1 MTPAA
6 RPSQRSQLAPPQ
18 LFRLVPRRSKPL
30 APLVADAGSRRGEI
44 GAVRHG
50 RITKRKGET
59 ANPSPVRA
67 ALFDGTVSIASLLS
81 ALSSLG
87 RELTAGVSGA
97 AALVSAVA
105 LAAPILVVT
114 SSGANGA
121 GAIECDEVSPGTYNC
136 PDLPAPAT
144 QTEALTAPSGTELV
158 VTVDPGF
165 SIDTSGSGG
174 NAFTLTSDAGIDFE
188 QTGAGTI
195 TATASGARGIYAENS
210 GAGALWITTTG
221 VITGRHSGIEARQLG
236 SGNVTIKARGPI
248 ASTNRTILVEMVSPG
263 GAGDV
268 FIEAS
273 DVRGNTHAIEVA
285 QGSAGAVTINAMG
298 KVETT
303 GNVFNN
309 TASIDVAMTPPTSGK
324 VTVNT
329 TDSSEI
335 VSGAIG
341 IWVRSNSASGGVEIN
356 STGKIIAGQ
365 SGIIVRAGNSSL
377 PLSDRGVNDID
388 VTVADADADSQNGV
402 ELVQFSNGA
411 VNATVTGD
419 VIGQHGVNI
428 FSASDKPVV
437 VRIEEGASARSNRDT
452 DDTYGIRVRGV
463 ASSEVIVAGHVA
475 GGAANAISFVPDRDT
490 DDILELRPGFSI
502 DGNVLAEGGMDT
514 LRLGGMG
521 DAAFDLN
528 DIDTGGLTRRYQS
541 FEVFEVVGGSW
552 TFSGA
557 TLVAFTVNTGVV
569 RGTGSF
575 GGLTVENGGIVS
587 PGNSIG
593 TLTVAGDVAFNAGST
608 LQVEV
613 APDGTSDLLAVGGAA
628 TIATTGTTLDVLG
641 LPGDFPQASPTYVVL
656 RADGGVTGQFATVRD
671 NLPDLDFTQ
680 TVAATEVQLSY
691 VQTQTP
697 GGGGNGGTGG
707 DNGGLSPKEIHPSA
721 LGAGMQGAVLFG
733 ETLRRRGGLVANQLS
748 GSSQGATA
756 RSALL
761 GFVERPA
768 PESRALPAH
777 ALAADMPS
785 LPSEAF
791 AAPRDRWAVWGAVL
805 GQDLSVDADGA
816 TPGWD
821 AQTGG
826 LAFGFERHFEGLA
839 FPTLAGL
846 AFGYARSSVDSGA
859 SDADIDAFHIGA
871 YAATRAGALTLSGAL
886 AYAWQDYAFE
896 RVIPVAGTR
905 VIAEGDTDG
914 QTFVASAEAFYD
926 MSHHLGAGWPGQ
938 GLRFGPLAPIDAV
951 HGEQDGF
958 TETGAGILDLT
969 VSGTSADQVVTG
981 LGIGFGVDRA
991 MGATLV
997 SLDGRVAWEHVF
1009 GDRSISTVSAIPVAN
1024 AVFTS
1029 GSAPVSRDRLAVGVG
1044 AAIAFTDT
1052 ISTELRY
1059 DGAFADTGNDHQG
1072 TASLTIRF

>member
-1 MTPAA
+1 MIDQPWRGRAGQLGGIFVTNWTHGATTTSRRQLLLAVLLSTTALVGGLSATESHAQVVIDGP
-6 RPSQRSQLAPPQ
+6 PGTQQSVPGSQTSPWAIPGNGGLGSLTVGSSQNG
-18 LFRLVPRRSKPL
+18 RLEIGTGGRVESNSGT
-30 APLVADAGSRRGEI
+30 VGDNAGSIGE
-44 GAVRHG
+44 V
-50 RITKRKGET
+50 
-59 ANPSPVRA
+59 
-67 ALFDGTVSIASLLS
+67 D
-81 ALSSLG
+81 
-87 RELTAGVSGA
+87 
-97 AALVSAVA
+97 
-105 LAAPILVVT
+105 VT
-114 SSGANGA
+114 GA
-121 GAIECDEVSPGTYNC
+121 GAIWDNQSSLRVGVDGTGTLRLENGGTVTTDGTVFLGVGSQGSGTVIVTGTGSTLQANSNVQIGDSGTGNLQVRNGGAFTTTGASIIGARTGAEGTVTVTGVGSSWATGRFALGQDGTGRLIVSDG
-136 PDLPAPAT
+136 AT
-144 QTEALTAPSGTELV
+144 VDTTDAIWGVIIGSQTGSSGEAL
-158 VTVDPGF
+158 
-165 SIDTSGSGG
+165 I
-174 NAFTLTSDAGIDFE
+174 
-188 QTGAGTI
+188 TGAGSRWTN
-195 TATASGARGIYAENS
+195 TGPMRVGSLGRGSLRVENGASVETDSFVSIGAGADAEGSVTVS
-210 GAGALWITTTG
+210 GAGSIWSAASSFSIGQMGTGDLTVSDDGQVEVVSGTGTITIAQQAGSTG
-221 VITGRHSGIEARQLG
+221 VLNIGAPAGQTAAGAG
-236 SGNVTIKARGPI
+236 SVKAQTI
-248 ASTNRTILVEMVSPG
+248 NF
-263 GAGDV
+263 GAGD
-268 FIEAS
+268 S
-273 DVRGNTHAIEVA
+273 RL
-285 QGSAGAVTINAMG
+285 
-298 KVETT
+298 
-303 GNVFNN
+303 VFNHTDESYVFSADISN
-309 TASIDVAMTPPTSGK
+309 DGVVEHYAGTTIFTGALQHTGGTLLKGGTMLINGEIAGTVDV
-324 VTVNT
+324 
-329 TDSSEI
+329 
-335 VSGAIG
+335 
-341 IWVRSNSASGGVEIN
+341 SGGVL
-356 STGKIIAGQ
+356 GG
-365 SGIIVRAGNSSL
+365 SGS
-377 PLSDRGVNDID
+377 
-388 VTVADADADSQNGV
+388 
-402 ELVQFSNGA
+402 FSN
-411 VNATVTGD
+411 
-419 VIGQHGVNI
+419 
-428 FSASDKPVV
+428 
-437 VRIEEGASARSNRDT
+437 
-452 DDTYGIRVRGV
+452 
-463 ASSEVIVAGHVA
+463 
-475 GGAANAISFVPDRDT
+475 
-490 DDILELRPGFSI
+490 
-502 DGNVLAEGGMDT
+502 
-514 LRLGGMG
+514 
-521 DAAFDLN
+521 
-528 DIDTGGLTRRYQS
+528 
-541 FEVFEVVGGSW
+541 
-552 TFSGA
+552 
-557 TLVAFTVNTGVV
+557 
-569 RGTGSF
+569 
-575 GGLTVENGGIVS
+575 LTVENGGIVS

-938 GLRFGPLAPIDAV
+938 GLRFGPLATIDAV